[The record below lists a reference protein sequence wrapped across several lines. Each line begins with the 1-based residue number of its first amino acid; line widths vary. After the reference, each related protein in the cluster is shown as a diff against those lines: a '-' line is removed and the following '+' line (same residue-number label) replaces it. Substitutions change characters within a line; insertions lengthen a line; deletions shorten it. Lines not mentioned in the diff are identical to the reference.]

1 MKFLIDTNVFIPLE
15 PGSPADIE
23 ATTEIAARFHLRALE
38 LGSTVFLH
46 PASLKDFERD
56 KKTARASLRLTLS
69 QKYPPLPDPP
79 PTSGALE
86 KKLGSPSPP
95 SNDWVDLQM
104 IAALEAEAVDF
115 LVTEDQGIRRKAKRV
130 GLGARVLGVSDAVV
144 VLEDLLDRSPN
155 PLPAVQPVKAHAIDS
170 ADPILDSFRQDYPG
184 FDSWLQRCKR
194 QHRQAW
200 VVRGAGSYLA
210 ALCIVKPETPFES
223 PTSGK
228 TLKICSFKV
237 SDSYSGFRYGEL
249 LMKAVF
255 DYAFTNR
262 YEWLYVT
269 AFEKHDRLMDLL
281 RELGFE
287 ALGQTTPL
295 GEIIMAK
302 PLTRGLEP
310 PHEEAL
316 AYHIRRGPLHFRGDV
331 SWFLV
336 PIQPRYASVLFPEAS
351 HQHTIFPGLHAFGNS
366 IRKAYLCHASTRSL
380 EPGSVLV
387 FYRSQDLKSAI
398 AIGIVEATLRS
409 SSPEEI
415 AKAVV
420 RRTVYS
426 LSEIRSLC
434 HSEVLVILFRQA
446 LIIDPPISL
455 CDLMGYAVFS
465 QPPQSIMRIRGKGLA
480 WLRERLLK

>member
-1 MKFLIDTNVFIPLE
+1 M
-15 PGSPADIE
+15 
-23 ATTEIAARFHLRALE
+23 
-38 LGSTVFLH
+38 H
-46 PASLKDFERD
+46 PASLKDFARD
-56 KKTARASLRLTLS
+56 KKADRASLRLTLS

-79 PTSGALE
+79 SPSEALKE
-86 KKLGSPSPP
+86 RLGSPSPP
-95 SNDWVDLQM
+95 SNDWVDRQM

-115 LVTEDQGIRRKAKRV
+115 LVTEDQGIRKKAKRI
-130 GLGARVLGVSDAVV
+130 GLETRVLGVLDAVV

-155 PLPAVQPVKAHAIDS
+155 PPPAIRPVKAHAIDS
-170 ADPILDSFRQDYPG
+170 SDPILDSFRQDYPG

-200 VVRGAGSYLA
+200 IIDGLEGYLA
-210 ALCIVKPETPFES
+210 ALCIVKPEASSES
-223 PTSGK
+223 PLSGK

-237 SDSYSGFRYGEL
+237 SDRYSGFRYGEL
-249 LMKAVF
+249 LLKAVF
-255 DYAFTNR
+255 DYAFNNR

-269 AFEKHDRLMDLL
+269 AFEKHDKLMDLL
-281 RELGFE
+281 REFGFE
-287 ALGQTTPL
+287 ALGQTTHL
-295 GEIIMAK
+295 GEIMMAK

-351 HQHTIFPGLHAFGNS
+351 PQPSMFPGLHAFGNS
-366 IRKAYLCHASTRSL
+366 IRKAYLCHAPVRSL
-380 EPGSVLV
+380 EPGSVIV

-398 AIGIVEATLRS
+398 AIGVVEATLRS
-409 SSPEEI
+409 SDPEEI
-415 AKAVV
+415 AKAVA

-434 HSEVLVILFRQA
+434 RSEVLVVLFRQA
-446 LIIDPPISL
+446 LIIDPSISL
-455 CDLMGYAVFS
+455 GSLIGGAVFS
-465 QPPQSIMRIRGKGLA
+465 RPPQSIMKIKEEGLT
-480 WLRERLLK
+480 WLRKRLLR

>member
-1 MKFLIDTNVFIPLE
+1 MKLLIDTNVFIPLE

-23 ATTEIAARFHLRALE
+23 ATTEIAAKVHLRALE
-38 LGSTVFLH
+38 LGVTVFLH

-56 KKTARASLRLTLS
+56 KKTDRASLRRTLS

-79 PTSGALE
+79 PPSEALE
-86 KKLGSPSPP
+86 ERLGSPSPP

-115 LVTEDQGIRRKAKRV
+115 LITEDQGIRRKAKKV
-130 GLGARVLGVSDAVV
+130 GLETRVLGVSDAVV

-155 PLPAVQPVKAHAIDS
+155 PPPAVQPVKVHVIDR

-184 FDSWLQRCKR
+184 FDSWLLRCKR

-200 VVRGAGSYLA
+200 IIRGTGGHLA
-210 ALCIVKPETPFES
+210 ALCIVKPEIPSES

-237 SDSYSGFRYGEL
+237 SDRYSGFRYGEL

-255 DYAFTNR
+255 DYAFINR
-262 YEWLYVT
+262 YEWIYVT
-269 AFEKHDRLMDLL
+269 AFEKHDRLIDLL
-281 RELGFE
+281 REFGFE
-287 ALGQTTPL
+287 ALGQTTSL
-295 GEIIMAK
+295 GEIMMAK
-302 PLTRGLEP
+302 PLTRGLEQP
-310 PHEEAL
+310 REEAL
-316 AYHIRRGPLHFRGDV
+316 AYHIRLGPLLFRDDV

-336 PIQPRYASVLFPEAS
+336 PIQPRYASVLFPETS
-351 HQHTIFPGLHAFGNS
+351 RQHTIFPGLHAFGNS
-366 IRKAYLCHASTRSL
+366 IRKAYLCHAPIKCL

-398 AIGIVEATLRS
+398 AIGIVETTLRS
-409 SSPEEI
+409 SGPEEI
-415 AKAVV
+415 AKTVA

-426 LSEIRSLC
+426 FSEIRSMC
-434 HSEVLVILFRQA
+434 GSEVLVILFRQA
-446 LIIDPPISL
+446 LVIEPSISL
-455 CDLMGYAVFS
+455 GSLIGAAVFRR
-465 QPPQSIMRIRGKGLA
+465 PPQSIMRIKGEGLT
-480 WLRERLLK
+480 WLRKRLLK